1 VGGAL
6 AIALIVIAFGAVTDS
21 AYATS
26 SPGPARVD
34 FRTSSATLGSGE
46 IEGDSWSA
54 AVSGPHG
61 SGTDEAGAKDRP
73 CLSVQAERFGGGG
86 ATSTCTFSQ
95 SLTPAGGGLWVTT
108 SEPDQAETATAMTA
122 VAMVFAP
129 AAAYVKA
136 TLRDGTVETIGL
148 GRLTQA
154 QARAAGLKRL
164 RYTAF
169 ATTGAWCM
177 ARLESFDRGGQSLWR
192 SGDLR
197 KKPCPL
203 GG

>member
-1 VGGAL
+1 VRGAL
-6 AIALIVIAFGAVTDS
+6 AITLIVVASVAVTGS

-26 SPGPARVD
+26 SPVDYRTAPAM
-34 FRTSSATLGSGE
+34 LGSGE
-46 IEGDSWSA
+46 IEGDHWSA
-54 AVSGPHG
+54 SVSVPQGAG
-61 SGTDEAGAKDRP
+61 KDEPGADDRP
-73 CLSVQAERFGGGG
+73 CISVTAERLGGGG
-86 ATSTCTFSQ
+86 GSATCTFSQ
-95 SLTPAGGGLWVTT
+95 SLTPERGGLWVTT
-108 SEPDQAETATAMTA
+108 SEPNQAETETAMTA

-129 AAAYVKA
+129 AAASVKA
-136 TLRDGTVETIGL
+136 TLRDGAVETIGL

-154 QARAAGLKRL
+154 QAKAAGLKRL
-164 RYTAF
+164 RYAAF

-177 ARLESFDRGGQSLWR
+177 ARLESFDGGGHRLWR